1 MTDIT
6 TTRRDDPAR
15 ERLSPSLEA
24 LLARLNPEQLAAVTC
39 ARPYVLMASIPGSG
53 KTLALVARAAWLIR
67 RGLRPTQ
74 LVALTFSRKA
84 AEELQNRLA
93 RLLGDE
99 GRGVWAGTFHAFGA
113 SLARHYGRLL
123 PPGRTAGFAVMD
135 RDDSRRTV
143 KRLVRELDLHEDPGD
158 LTELLDRAK
167 RTNYQALAGLPDA
180 MREAMIRLVPAYE
193 AVLESRDALDFADL
207 LLFPVRLLGSHP
219 DIRRQLQTRWRHFLV
234 DEGQDLDLLQQRL
247 VELLVLPIDDGASR
261 DRTAPTLS
269 LAADDDQAVMSF
281 RGASAQFLL
290 QFTEL
295 YPGATVINLG
305 ENYRSTPEILLPAG
319 RLIDHNRRRLRK
331 ALTTQN
337 PPGPVPEVRQFASD
351 REEAKYVADRIEQW
365 VAEGLAPVAVLARMT
380 TVVMPIAR
388 ACEQRGLSVR
398 VTAEMPLVER
408 KAVRDLLAYL
418 RVLLNPNDWGA
429 FERVMGVPPRGIGT
443 KTIAQLQEGVIRQGV
458 EATLTA
464 VAQHHKGL
472 AALLALLARL
482 RARMGG
488 PAATLRAL
496 IDALDYRAYLSRRGE
511 PDETE
516 RRWSHVDELIELA
529 DGWERRH
536 GTDVRAFLDHLVLSE
551 TDDGHATT
559 HQVVGLT
566 LHSAKGLEFDACVIA
581 GVEEGLIPH
590 YRHAGL
596 DDLEEERRLFYVGLT
611 RAKTR
616 LLLTV
621 CHERMLWGR
630 PWAFGPSP
638 FLAEAQLACPARTRS
653 GPRRP

>member
-6 TTRRDDPAR
+6 IPRRGAAAP
-15 ERLSPSLEA
+15 ETVSPSLEA
-24 LLARLNPEQLAAVTC
+24 LFAKLNPEQLAAVTC
-39 ARPYVLMASIPGSG
+39 PRPYVLVASIPGSG

-84 AEELQNRLA
+84 ADELQDRLV

-113 SLARHYGRLL
+113 SLARQHGRLL
-123 PPGRTAGFAVMD
+123 PRGRTAGFAVMD

-143 KRLVRELDLHEDPGD
+143 KRLVRDLDLHEDPGE

-167 RTNYQALAGLPDA
+167 RTNGQALAALPDA
-180 MREAMIRLVPAYE
+180 RREAMTQLIPAYE
-193 AVLESRDALDFADL
+193 ATLERRDALDFADL
-207 LLFPVRLLGSHP
+207 LLVPVRLLENHSE
-219 DIRRQLQTRWRHFLV
+219 IRHQLQSCRRHILV
-234 DEGQDLDLLQQRL
+234 DEGQDLDLVQQRL
-247 VELLVLPIDDGASR
+247 VELLVLPVDGLASRDGASPGL
-261 DRTAPTLS
+261 T
-269 LAADDDQAVMSF
+269 LAADDDQAVMGF
-281 RGASAQFLL
+281 RGGSAHYLL
-290 QFTEL
+290 HFSRT
-295 YPGATVINLG
+295 YPGATVMNLG

-319 RLIDHNRRRLRK
+319 RLIEHNRRRLRK
-331 ALTTQN
+331 GLTTQN
-337 PPGPVPEVRQFASD
+337 PPGPVPEVREFHSD
-351 REEAKYVADRIEQW
+351 KKEALYVADRIAEW
-365 VAEGLAPVAVLARMT
+365 VVEGLAPVAVLARMT
-380 TVVMPIAR
+380 TVLMPIAR

-398 VTAEMPLVER
+398 VTAETPLVER
-408 KAVRDLLAYL
+408 KEIRDLLAYL

-429 FERVMGVPPRGIGT
+429 FERVMGVPPRGIGA
-443 KTIAQLQEGVIRQGV
+443 KTLAQIQEGVIRQGV
-458 EATLTA
+458 EATLAATA
-464 VAQHHKGL
+464 RHHKGL
-472 AALLALLARL
+472 AALVALLAML
-482 RARMGG
+482 RERMGG

-496 IDALDYRAYLSRRGE
+496 IEALDYRAYLSRGGE
-511 PDETE
+511 PEETE
-516 RRWSHVDELIELA
+516 RRWSHVEELIELA
-529 DGWERRH
+529 DGWESRR
-536 GTDVRAFLDHLVLSE
+536 GTDLREFLDHLVLAE
-551 TDDGHATT
+551 TDDGHVTS

-590 YRHAGL
+590 YRHAAF

-630 PWAFGPSP
+630 PWAFGASP
-638 FLAEAQLACPARTRS
+638 FLAEARLV
-653 GPRRP
+653 